1 MHIEKA
7 KTCLSFERLQI
18 DVGQYKILLDNEEV
32 TLSNQQFQLLLY
44 LAKKPGRVYT
54 YEQIYETIWQ
64 KEYAYD
70 KGNVMAQIRHIRE
83 KIQPDDSYPQYI
95 ENIRGVGYRFNKDL
109 VSET

>member
-1 MHIEKA
+1 M
-7 KTCLSFERLQI
+7 
-18 DVGQYKILLDNEEV
+18 KIIPDYHKVLLDEEEV
-32 TLSNQQFQLLLY
+32 ILSNQQFQLLLY

-54 YEQIYETIWQ
+54 YEQIYESIWG

-109 VSET
+109 VSEP

>member
-1 MHIEKA
+1 MEETEA
-7 KTCLSFERLQI
+7 KLFFERL
-18 DVGQYKILLDNEEV
+18 KIIPDYRKVLLDDKEV
-32 TLSNQQFQLLLY
+32 VLSNQQFQLLLY

-54 YEQIYETIWQ
+54 YEQIYETIWK
-64 KEYAYD
+64 KEYIYD

-109 VSET
+109 ASKK

>member
-1 MHIEKA
+1 MEGVIIPA
-7 KTCLSFERLQI
+7 QR
-18 DVGQYKILLDNEEV
+18 KILLDGKDV
-32 TLSNQQFQLLLY
+32 PFTHQQFELLLY

-54 YEQIYETIWQ
+54 YEQIYETIWG

-83 KIQPDDSYPQYI
+83 KIQSDDSYPQYI

-109 VSET
+109 VREI